1 MDEKPAE
8 RVREL
13 TKEFSQVNRNGRRNR
28 MSDLGNHIDQE
39 NFSASNYVPS
49 EEEMRVRKRRMWT
62 RVLLFLTVGSAAVAL
77 VAFLVPRL

>member
-1 MDEKPAE
+1 
-8 RVREL
+8 
-13 TKEFSQVNRNGRRNR
+13 